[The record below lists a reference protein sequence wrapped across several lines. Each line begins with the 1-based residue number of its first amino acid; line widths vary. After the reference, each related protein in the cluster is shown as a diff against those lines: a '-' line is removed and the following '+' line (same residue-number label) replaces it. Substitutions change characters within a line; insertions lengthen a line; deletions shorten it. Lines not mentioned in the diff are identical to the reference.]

1 MLLSDQVAPSLLLLS
16 FLRFQ
21 NQTTEPL
28 YLLQQEKEATNYLV
42 ASSNPIIRL

>member
-1 MLLSDQVAPSLLLLS
+1 MLPSDQVAPSLLLLS

-28 YLLQQEKEATNYLV
+28 YFSPTGRNATHYM
-42 ASSNPIIRL
+42 